1 MTIEIVYPSP
11 KKKKRR
17 RAALVIKWCFV
28 AAAYVCPIINIL
40 TGGKPWSIIVLW
52 ALWFAWSGFVS
63 RDLIE
68 YNRISQTAKLLV
80 YTCILLVLI
89 GLCLSP
95 GWLGF
100 VIPIVSFA
108 TLMVIGVLFFS
119 NLSKQKQNMMP
130 MVWLIGASFVAII
143 ASLSGWPRMNWP
155 MAVLGTTAVALLAAS
170 ILVLKKDLLRE
181 LRKRF
186 HTK

>member
-1 MTIEIVYPSP
+1 MTIEIVYPRQ
-11 KKKKRR
+11 KKKTPSGGARHQMVFCGGGLCLPHHQHPDR
-17 RAALVIKWCFV
+17 
-28 AAAYVCPIINIL
+28 
-40 TGGKPWSIIVLW
+40 GKPWSIIVLW